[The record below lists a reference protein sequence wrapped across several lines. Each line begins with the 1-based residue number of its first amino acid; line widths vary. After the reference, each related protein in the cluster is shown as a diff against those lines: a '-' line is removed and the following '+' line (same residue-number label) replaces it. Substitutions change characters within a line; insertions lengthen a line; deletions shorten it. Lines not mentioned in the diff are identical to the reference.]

1 MVYLGVP
8 ISDHKLSLEQF
19 VALVQSLTLKLDP
32 WQGRTMSSGARLTW
46 SNVVWTICQCFKWGF
61 TFWEHGEMDSVR
73 QRFFWESCGKVFKYH
88 MMKWECVCRPK
99 DFRGLRLVNTR
110 LMNIYLLLK
119 WVWKPLHGDED
130 SPWPQIIYKKYLTRG
145 FHSYES
151 E

>member
-46 SNVVWTICQCFKWGF
+46 SNVVWTICRYFKWGF

-73 QRFFWESCGKVFKYH
+73 
-88 MMKWECVCRPK
+88 
-99 DFRGLRLVNTR
+99 
-110 LMNIYLLLK
+110 
-119 WVWKPLHGDED
+119 
-130 SPWPQIIYKKYLTRG
+130 
-145 FHSYES
+145 
-151 E
+151 